1 MPLSNRPIEQVLSRQ
16 FLDLSHTHDICVRQT
31 YDIGTREPILDLVN
45 YVNKDGLQLLHD
57 NNSHLSQEHQEKLV
71 FVLMVLNPNN
81 HFKIGEDYHIQ
92 TLMGHDKYNNTDSDE
107 Q

>member
-31 YDIGTREPILDLVN
+31 YDICTREPILDLVN

-57 NNSHLSQEHQEKLV
+57 NNSHLSQEHQEKLA
-71 FVLMVLNPNN
+71 FVLVVLNSNN

-92 TLMGHDKYNNTDSDE
+92 TLIGHCHENKIDLNE
-107 Q
+107 